1 MISKVLHA
9 FVYYMSSIISHRI
22 GNSIM
27 FIMLANASASN
38 TMTVTKMMRNTI
50 IFNTKMP
57 SLYVDQTFNIEE
69 SLKKSIYSIEHIMP
83 RSYLKNSHYNDMH
96 NVART
101 INELNN
107 QRSNYKYADELTRDE
122 NWIKLRFDNYVN
134 HKERLFIP
142 NHTSRGFI
150 SRSLLY
156 MSKEYHYN
164 PFKNIIDKD
173 VLIKW
178 YYENPPSKYEIYHNK
193 CVKDIQKKNNEF
205 ISDYKNNRKSKMLHK
220 FLDSL

>member
-1 MISKVLHA
+1 MILQYYIL
-9 FVYYMSSIISHRI
+9 VYYMSSIIRKY
-22 GNSIM
+22 IM
-27 FIMLANASASN
+27 LILLANATASN
-38 TMTVTKMMRNTI
+38 TMTLTKMIRNTI

-57 SLYVDQTFNIEE
+57 SLYVDQTFNIDE
-69 SLKKSIYSIEHIMP
+69 SLKKSTYSIEHIMP
-83 RSYLKNSHYNDMH
+83 RSYLKNKDYNDMH

-107 QRSNYKYADELTRDE
+107 QRSNYKYTDELTKDD
-122 NWIKLRFDNYVN
+122 NWIRLRFDNYVN
-134 HKERLFIP
+134 HKHRLFIP
-142 NHTSRGFI
+142 NPTSRGFI

-156 MSKEYHYN
+156 MSKEYDYN
-164 PFKNIIDKD
+164 PFKNVIDKD

-205 ISDYKNNRKSKMLHK
+205 ISDYKNNRKSKVLHK